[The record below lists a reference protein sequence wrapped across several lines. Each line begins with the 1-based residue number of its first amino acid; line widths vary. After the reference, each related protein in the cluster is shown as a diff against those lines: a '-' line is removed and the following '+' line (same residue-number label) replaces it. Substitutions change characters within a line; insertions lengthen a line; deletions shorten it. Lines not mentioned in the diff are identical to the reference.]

1 MMKLQPWRSF
11 RDIERFFEDED
22 WGVMVPSRFFASTAV
37 DIYEK
42 DGNLVAEADI
52 AGVKPE
58 DIEVSIED
66 NVLTIQGESREEEEA
81 KQKKYYKKERRYGK
95 IYRSVH
101 LPKMVRGSEIAAE
114 FKDGK
119 LTVTMPLSEE
129 AKPKKVKVEVKK

>member
-1 MMKLQPWRSF
+1 MKLQPWRPF

-42 DGNLVAEADI
+42 DGSLVAEADVV
-52 AGVKPE
+52 GVKPE
-58 DIEVSIED
+58 DVEVTVE
-66 NVLTIQGESREEEEA
+66 NGVLTIQGESKEEEEE
-81 KQKKYYKKERRYGK
+81 KTKKYYKKERRYGK

-101 LPKMVRGSEIAAE
+101 LPKPVKSEEIKAE
-114 FKDGK
+114 FKDGR
-119 LTVTMPLSEE
+119 LTVIMPLSEE

>member
-1 MMKLQPWRSF
+1 MKLQPWRPF

-42 DGNLVAEADI
+42 DGSLVAEADI
-52 AGVKPE
+52 VGVKPE
-58 DIEVSIED
+58 DVDVIVE
-66 NVLTIQGESREEEEA
+66 NGVLTIQGESKEEVEE
-81 KQKKYYKKERRYGK
+81 KTKKYYKKERRYGR

-101 LPKMVRGSEIAAE
+101 LPKPVKGDEIKAE

-119 LTVTMPLSEE
+119 LTITMPLSEE
-129 AKPKKVKVEVKK
+129 AKQKKVKVEVKK